1 MGLIRK
7 QAGFDLESKIRGWC
21 KDNNIKQYTLTKDY
35 MLDTV
40 SSIYLI
46 NELEPIKYKLREC
59 ESLSLNRCEVKDLST
74 FPDRVYNLSIT
85 NSNININE
93 ILTRSTIYKIMISS
107 QDNLVLKF
115 GKDGIR
121 LPLVLYLDYC
131 DNVTIYIHSTG
142 DDYEP
147 FISINNCTN
156 INIYVVNYYGD
167 LHLSYNTFNN
177 IIIQNSKF
185 RTLRFT
191 NNNERFNIKYLQDHG
206 NTWNTLKNS

>member
-1 MGLIRK
+1 MGLIKK

-21 KDNNIKQYTLTKDY
+21 EDNNIKKYSLTKDY

-40 SSIYLI
+40 SSVYLI

-59 ESLSLNRCEVKDLST
+59 ESLWLNRCEVKDLST
-74 FPDRVYNLSIT
+74 FPDKVYNLSIT

-121 LPLVLYLDYC
+121 LPLVLYLEHC

-147 FISINNCTN
+147 FISINHCTN

-167 LHLSYNTFNN
+167 LHLANNTFNN

-185 RTLRFT
+185 RTLRFA